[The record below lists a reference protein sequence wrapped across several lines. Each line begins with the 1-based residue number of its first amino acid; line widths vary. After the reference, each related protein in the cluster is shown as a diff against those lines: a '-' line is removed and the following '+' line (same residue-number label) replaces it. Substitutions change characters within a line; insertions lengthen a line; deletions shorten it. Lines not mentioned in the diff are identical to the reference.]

1 MLRFRR
7 GFTLIELLVVIL
19 IISILMSV
27 LLPVLGHVL
36 KVADQ
41 AAAETIASQAVQAV
55 TMLEQTTMQ
64 LPPGDGHGSRG
75 LVKALSAPGPKK
87 LPYLEIR
94 EDMVTPEGDLINPV
108 HPDGEPPLHVFHYR
122 NNRGR
127 KPGPD
132 GVGRPGISERR
143 EYDLWAA
150 GMDYDP
156 NRPDSAWS
164 IFRP

>member
-7 GFTLIELLVVIL
+7 GFTLVELLVVIL
-19 IISILMSV
+19 ILSILMSV

-36 KVADQ
+36 KVAHH
-41 AAAETIASQAVQAV
+41 AAAETIASQVAQGV
-55 TMLEQTTMQ
+55 TMLEQATMQ

-75 LVKALSAPGPKK
+75 LVTALSGPGPKK
-87 LPYLEIR
+87 LPYMVIR
-94 EDMVTPEGDLINPV
+94 EDMLTPEGDLINPV
-108 HPDGEPPLHVFHYR
+108 YPDGEPPLNVYHYR

-150 GMDYDP
+150 GMECDSR
-156 NRPDSAWS
+156 RPDSGWS
-164 IFRP
+164 ILRP